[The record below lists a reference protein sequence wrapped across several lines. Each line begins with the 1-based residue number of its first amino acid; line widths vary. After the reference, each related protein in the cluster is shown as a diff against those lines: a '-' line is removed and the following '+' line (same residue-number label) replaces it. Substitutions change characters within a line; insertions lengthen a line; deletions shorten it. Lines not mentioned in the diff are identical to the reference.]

1 VKTTLGVVGAVAV
14 ASCSPATPSAAPPVP
29 ATPSLAIVDV
39 SVIPMAGDRDVLDR
53 YTVLVTG
60 DRITAVGP
68 AASVVVPEGTP
79 RVDGT
84 GRYLIP
90 GLADM
95 HVHLEHFT
103 DPSILRVFLR
113 HGVTTVRN
121 MDGRPYLLDWRRRV
135 AAGEL
140 PGPNIVTAGPLLDG
154 SPPLRDDNLVVR
166 DAAEARAAVLAQ
178 DSAGYDFVKVY
189 TNLSREAYQAIV
201 ATAAERNLPVAGH
214 VPRPMSVQAVMA
226 AGQRAIE
233 HLDGYD
239 DLIESDS
246 SPYRG
251 RWHWSKLY
259 LGMPADSAKIT
270 RAAVMTA
277 EARTWNVPTLVVK
290 TKLAPL
296 HVMKGWLHELDLS
309 HLPPAVRAHWDPAS
323 WDEGYRRR
331 LESFGSE
338 ELEVLEAGRANRSR
352 LVRALGAVGA
362 GLLVGTDTPNPFV
375 LPGAAVHEE
384 LRLFVEAG
392 LTPHGALA
400 AATREPARFLGR
412 LQESGTI
419 EPGKRA
425 DLVLLTANPLE
436 DIRNTERIA
445 AVVVRGTYMAR

>member
-1 VKTTLGVVGAVAV
+1 
-14 ASCSPATPSAAPPVP
+14 
-29 ATPSLAIVDV
+29 
-39 SVIPMAGDRDVLDR
+39 M
-53 YTVLVTG
+53 
-60 DRITAVGP
+60 
-68 AASVVVPEGTP
+68 
-79 RVDGT
+79 
-84 GRYLIP
+84 
-90 GLADM
+90 
-95 HVHLEHFT
+95 
-103 DPSILRVFLR
+103 
-113 HGVTTVRN
+113 
-121 MDGRPYLLDWRRRV
+121 
-135 AAGEL
+135 
-140 PGPNIVTAGPLLDG
+140 
-154 SPPLRDDNLVVR
+154 R